1 MTTLRC
7 AFLTTTALILLL
19 SAVPA
24 RAEDDQDKDQDKVEG
39 SVTAGPQY
47 RGDDRPGGSAK
58 FEEYRDVPGGFIAE
72 RFILTYRP
80 RDGFVID
87 VDARDLSQKDQ
98 SAFLQFGK
106 QDRWKAY
113 FNWSENP
120 RRWTDQAKMLYAD
133 RGGAVFTLE
142 DTLQSAVQAAAST
155 SVDADANGQWDPGT
169 RGALIKQAILSGA
182 NDVFV
187 GYQRRTGTG
196 GVRFTPTRSWTIDV
210 RADRELRNGTTPQ
223 SLGNYFTLS
232 PSEVAAPV
240 DFRTDTATVTAEYAH
255 KRWLFGAQ
263 VSASMFDNNFK
274 SLTWDNQLSLTES
287 GSATSAVPARER
299 MALWTDNS
307 VRRATVYGGFDLP
320 GHTRVNA
327 TVSRSETTQDDPFLP
342 MTANSLLTP
351 SALPAASFDG
361 KFKNTLAE
369 VRVSSRPAGW
379 IRWSGWVRQ
388 YELKNDSPELD
399 FADYVATD
407 TSIPFC
413 SNANSCGNTASRLA
427 RRNLP
432 YGYEKTNIGGSAGF
446 HWVQWVDLTFGVE
459 REKMK
464 RDFSAVENSH
474 DDTLKLAADFDV
486 SDWLNVRAT
495 LRHQERRADSY
506 DAAYFE
512 ESFPIGEQNVAASN
526 EGMRKFYWTDRD
538 RDAASLLVELTP
550 HPKFSIYMET
560 TYAYDAYLDP
570 DTGKKIGD
578 SFSSIEDRD
587 FIGGADPPYTI
598 RLAGRTKDLNTTST
612 LGLSGSPSARFNYYA
627 DYTRERFKY
636 GLETRYRT
644 PTSGI
649 GTDNPLDNW
658 GSGAHDQYNTANVGF
673 DYQLTKKGEW
683 KIALDGSRSVGRGD
697 IETHFVPGGNA
708 SSDTTL
714 TQFPH
719 LKTVLTLA
727 TLSLTHAVSKD
738 LDYTIRYWYET
749 WNEDNWAADQ
759 MQPYMGDPTNDP
771 GSVTAVY
778 LGMDFKNY
786 TNNVVSALVRYRF

>member
-1 MTTLRC
+1 MKR
-7 AFLTTTALILLL
+7 AWLTTTALILLL
-19 SAVPA
+19 NAVPA
-24 RAEDDQDKDQDKVEG
+24 RAEDDQDKDQDKVDG

-47 RGDDRPGGSAK
+47 SGDTRPGGSAK

-98 SAFLQFGK
+98 SAFLQFGR

-133 RGGAVFTLE
+133 RGGAVFTLD
-142 DTLQSAVQAAAST
+142 DTLQAAVQTAPA
-155 SVDADANGQWDPGT
+155 SVDTTPADGEWDAGT
-169 RGALIKQAILSGA
+169 KGARIKGAILNSA
-182 NDVFV
+182 NDVFL

-210 RADRELRNGTTPQ
+210 HADRELRAGTTPQ
-223 SLGNYFTLS
+223 SLGMYFTLS
-232 PSEVAAPV
+232 PAEVAAPV
-240 DFRTDTATVTAEYAH
+240 DFQTDTATVTAEYAR
-255 KRWLFGAQ
+255 KSWLFGAQ
-263 VSASMFDNNFK
+263 ISASSFDNNFK
-274 SLTWDNQLSLTES
+274 SLTWDDQLSLTDS
-287 GSATSAVPARER
+287 GSATTATPARGR

-307 VRRATVYGGFDLP
+307 VRRATVYGGFNLP

-342 MTANSLLTP
+342 MTTNTLLSP
-351 SALPAASFDG
+351 SALPAAALDG
-361 KFKNTLAE
+361 KFKNNLAE
-369 VRVSSRPAGW
+369 VRVSSRPGTW
-379 IRWSGWVRQ
+379 FRWNGWVRQ
-388 YELKNDSPELD
+388 YELKNESPSLD
-399 FADYVATD
+399 FADYVMTD
-407 TSIPFC
+407 YQITFC
-413 SNANSCGNTASRLA
+413 ANVNSCGSLANRMA

-446 HWVQWVDLTFGVE
+446 HLAQWADLSLGVE

-464 RDFSAVENSH
+464 RDFAAVEDSH

-486 SDWLNVRAT
+486 SDWLNLRAT
-495 LRHQERRADSY
+495 VRSQKRRADSY
-506 DAAYFE
+506 DPEYFE

-538 RDAASLLVELTP
+538 RDSASLLVELTP
-550 HPKFSIYMET
+550 HPKLSIYMET
-560 TYAYDAYLDP
+560 TYAHDTYLDP
-570 DTGKKIGD
+570 VTGKKVGD
-578 SFSSIEDRD
+578 SFTSIEDRNFD
-587 FIGGADPPYTI
+587 SIPDPALTL
-598 RLAGRTKDLNTTST
+598 RLAGRTNDLNTTST

-636 GLETRYRT
+636 GLETRYRA
-644 PTSGI
+644 PVAGI
-649 GTDNPLDNW
+649 GSDSPFDDW

-673 DYQLTKKGEW
+673 DCRLTKKGEW
-683 KIALDGSRSVGRGD
+683 KMALDGSRSVGRGD
-697 IETHFVPGGNA
+697 IETHFVPGGNV

-714 TQFPH
+714 TQFPQ

-738 LDYTIRYWYET
+738 LDYTLRYWYES

-759 MQPYMGDPTNDP
+759 MQPYMGDPGNDP

-778 LGMDFKNY
+778 LGIDFKNY